1 MTDPVVSK
9 IQNHPKY
16 RELCT
21 KRNRLGLVL
30 TVLMLIVYYG
40 YVSLIAFNK
49 AFLAQPI
56 GGGVTSVGI
65 PIATA
70 VIVFSVVVT
79 GLYVRRA
86 NGEFDQLTQDILK
99 DTAK

>member
-56 GGGVTSVGI
+56 GDGVTSVGI

>member
-30 TVLMLIVYYG
+30 TLLMLIVYYG

-56 GGGVTSVGI
+56 GDGVTSVGI

-99 DTAK
+99 DAAK